1 LQAASRLLGIP
12 RRVIDGL
19 IAEGFVVPAPGPRG
33 HPRLNFQDLVLL
45 RAAQGLATAAVPAR
59 RIARTLARLREQ
71 LPDVPAGRLRVEA
84 IGKTIVVR
92 EGRERWVAESGQY
105 LLAFEVAAD
114 RGEVRFMAAAPA
126 QAEASPDAASTSRG
140 SARGAANEDWFE
152 QGLALEERDPGAAST
167 AYRQAIEQDAS
178 CSGAYANLGRLLHA
192 DGHLDEAEAVYETG
206 LRACDADAT
215 LLFNL
220 AVLLEDRGRND
231 DAARRYREALALEP
245 DFADAHCN
253 LGLLYERSGN
263 ERAALRHLAAY
274 RQLTR
279 RR

>member
-19 IAEGFVVPAPGPRG
+19 IAEGFVVPASGPRG

-45 RAAQGLATAAVPAR
+45 RAAQGLATASVPAR

-84 IGKTIVVR
+84 VGKTIVVR
-92 EGRERWVAESGQY
+92 EGAERWVADSGQY
-105 LLAFEVAAD
+105 LLAFEIAAD
-114 RGEVRFMAAAPA
+114 HGEVRFIAPSEAAASPA
-126 QAEASPDAASTSRG
+126 LESRRRST
-140 SARGAANEDWFE
+140 ARTSNEDWFE
-152 QGLALEERDPGAAST
+152 QALVLEERDPRAAPA
-167 AYRQAIEQDAS
+167 AYRRAIEQDSS

-192 DGHLDEAEAVYETG
+192 EGRLDEAEALYETG
-206 LRACDADAT
+206 LHACDADAT

-220 AVLLEDRGRND
+220 AVLLEDCGRSD
-231 DAARRYREALALEP
+231 DAMRRYREAIALEP

-253 LGLLYERSGN
+253 LGLLYERTGN